1 MVKSSRV
8 ALKLVIVGTAV
19 AAAAWLILT
28 EPFILPQQA
37 ADTDY
42 VMHVAA
48 PQRCVGVFVVCMSLW
63 FTNLIPL
70 AATGLLAIALLPL
83 LGILPEQRAF
93 GLFGNE
99 AVFFMLGV
107 FLLVAAVLTVTGH
120 LTDNLA
126 WRRAAPALGG
136 MLFAGGFL
144 YLAQRSRLWRHYL
157 LATASASVGLL
168 MTWPLVAEPYGNLRV
183 WALLMALLSLAM
195 GAYVLRRFVREHPIV
210 EERMPDV
217 G

>member
-8 ALKLVIVGTAV
+8 VLKLVIVAMAV
-19 AAAAWLILT
+19 AVAAWLILT
-28 EPFILPQQA
+28 KPFILPQHT

-42 VMHVAA
+42 VMHIAA
-48 PQRCVGVFVVCMSLW
+48 PQRCVGVFVICMSLW

-107 FLLVAAVLTVTGH
+107 FLLAAAMIATG
-120 LTDNLA
+120 LSKRITLLANKPSENLH
-126 WRRAAPALGG
+126 RTLGG
-136 MLFAGGFL
+136 EQTSDWF
-144 YLAQRSRLWRHYL
+144 
-157 LATASASVGLL
+157 
-168 MTWPLVAEPYGNLRV
+168 
-183 WALLMALLSLAM
+183 
-195 GAYVLRRFVREHPIV
+195 
-210 EERMPDV
+210 
-217 G
+217 